1 MNEATSSQV
10 ANVHSAVRALDGMV
24 REVHIKVQGVA
35 QQQVLIDAKV
45 QSLTQLFNDYV
56 QQDRLDKEL
65 HLAET
70 RIVKVRQDLETTFGH
85 YGDVRRRA
93 TGILQALDIGIV
105 THETVQAT
113 TEDVMMSATGYWL
126 APALVAL
133 AAWGRND
140 RPLAETAVQ
149 EALARDT
156 NKTTLFFALVLR
168 RFGRQGPS
176 VRCLG
181 HFFGR
186 QDPRALTRDVVV
198 LIDAVATGAFGYGAR
213 GLIWQNIGA
222 PATGQSAPIS
232 SPPGTSDQDGHANGG
247 PSTTATGTSSSAVT
261 SGDSGGAT
269 SRANSAAND
278 APAHDEAGKAIVRY
292 WQHVNDGDY
301 ADAVALETSSEQ
313 ADASVATFE
322 SERPHV
328 HVLWVGKAVPAG
340 SGREGVRVNFYAMNT
355 IGTDQTCRHFS
366 IDSLMVRSGGQW
378 LYDGH
383 VPGSSTIADTADG
396 DPSCPS

>member
-261 SGDSGGAT
+261 LRRLRRRNQQSKFSG
-269 SRANSAAND
+269 
-278 APAHDEAGKAIVRY
+278 E
-292 WQHVNDGDY
+292 
-301 ADAVALETSSEQ
+301 
-313 ADASVATFE
+313 
-322 SERPHV
+322 
-328 HVLWVGKAVPAG
+328 
-340 SGREGVRVNFYAMNT
+340 
-355 IGTDQTCRHFS
+355 
-366 IDSLMVRSGGQW
+366 
-378 LYDGH
+378 
-383 VPGSSTIADTADG
+383 
-396 DPSCPS
+396 